1 MNNVDI
7 IEINDDQAYN
17 AKLLASALSEPHIRK
32 RGMIDML
39 GINCALNY
47 FLAKKIKASTQKS
60 VYKVPLLFEEFK
72 ITDVYFGNYR
82 IDVITLYKEK
92 NLKIPKIHV
101 DMDILPHFYFFV
113 QIGSKIKEAKML
125 GFIEGKSV
133 LTCSHDSKY
142 YYPNLNMLFDCERF
156 KELTHHTVATKTLL
170 GKHVD
175 CMGLFLKF
183 MDNDL
188 SSVYKR
194 QLIQHLM
201 NCESCRTRFIDTMD
215 FEKLANNIRYYPDL
229 ARKSETITQVPY
241 VDFENSNNGKFAN
254 FEENLKNVEIKDVE
268 ASLDREDFIEIE
280 KEDGEEEKEKSN
292 TVEMFDLLE
301 KSEKKQLINK
311 NVLDSIF
318 KDIPKMELQP
328 LKQVMSSKNRHI
340 MIVAVLMFL
349 VLGSFVLIS
358 FQGTNEI
365 ISQESDGFD
374 ENAQMK
380 QMEEFNNS
388 IPQTYNEEGKQISL
402 NPQSYAMK
410 APSIDSKPTYSPT
423 ITTVSWEAPESLI
436 KKDSYTNFLKSMG
449 KNVKLNLQ
457 NDLLLVS
464 DNPTSKSAKADI
476 RIAPS
481 GEVDSIKI
489 SQTSGSRA
497 IDDTIIKVVGD
508 TLKYMKPPSHS
519 IISRPVDVTLVLELR

>member
-1 MNNVDI
+1 
-7 IEINDDQAYN
+7 
-17 AKLLASALSEPHIRK
+17 
-32 RGMIDML
+32 
-39 GINCALNY
+39 
-47 FLAKKIKASTQKS
+47 
-60 VYKVPLLFEEFK
+60 
-72 ITDVYFGNYR
+72 
-82 IDVITLYKEK
+82 
-92 NLKIPKIHV
+92 
-101 DMDILPHFYFFV
+101 
-113 QIGSKIKEAKML
+113 
-125 GFIEGKSV
+125 
-133 LTCSHDSKY
+133 
-142 YYPNLNMLFDCERF
+142 
-156 KELTHHTVATKTLL
+156 
-170 GKHVD
+170 
-175 CMGLFLKF
+175 
-183 MDNDL
+183 
-188 SSVYKR
+188 
-194 QLIQHLM
+194 
-201 NCESCRTRFIDTMD
+201 MD
-215 FEKLANNIRYYPDL
+215 FEKLANHIRYYPDL

-388 IPQTYNEEGKQISL
+388 IPQAYNEEGKQISL

-436 KKDSYTNFLKSMG
+436 KKDSYTNFLK
-449 KNVKLNLQ
+449 
-457 NDLLLVS
+457 
-464 DNPTSKSAKADI
+464 
-476 RIAPS
+476 
-481 GEVDSIKI
+481 
-489 SQTSGSRA
+489 
-497 IDDTIIKVVGD
+497 
-508 TLKYMKPPSHS
+508 YMKPPSHS